1 MTLRIASHLL
11 LLALAGPT
19 LAMERAIEKE
29 VLVDATVD
37 QVWEAW
43 TTRAG
48 ILGFFAP
55 DAEIDA
61 RVDGAFHIFMNPYGE
76 PGMKGADTMRYL
88 AIQPKTMLSFD

>member
-1 MTLRIASHLL
+1 MTLRIASLP

-37 QVWEAW
+37 QIWEAW

-48 ILGFFAP
+48 IMGFFAP
-55 DAEIDA
+55 DAEIEP
-61 RVDGAFHIFMNPYGE
+61 RVHGAFHIFFGPNGE
-76 PGMKGADTMRYL
+76 AGMRGADTMRYL
-88 AIQPKTMLSFD
+88 AVQLQ